1 VQSPAGVDPR
11 PYEAPGLRDSRL
23 AATAPILPRVIEAF
37 VSPAALRGGDHAYA
51 VTRSDA
57 DRSWLARAFAE
68 NAERADARALYLTE
82 GPADD
87 NRLLGIQRRP
97 RHPGGLVV
105 VEAAPVLAPGDT
117 FKPEIYSRA
126 LESAVEASLRDGFAG
141 AHLLVEAGWSLGR
154 IRNVDAWWELEHV
167 LGEMVLLHR
176 GNSLLVCQFDQEA
189 FGPIR
194 LQRAARSHA
203 VEVVANAKGFP
214 AAAPMRVNR
223 EDDDV
228 LYVVGELD
236 RGTANLLA
244 TACRGSVGT
253 VTIDLAEATFFDAG
267 AHRAISRIAKS
278 CKQVRLRHAPAIVQ
292 RVVFALQ
299 SEAGLELEI
308 EDDALSLRVG

>member
-1 VQSPAGVDPR
+1 
-11 PYEAPGLRDSRL
+11 
-23 AATAPILPRVIEAF
+23 VIEAF

-57 DRSWLARAFAE
+57 DRSWLARAFVE
-68 NAERADARALYLTE
+68 NAEKADARALVLTD
-82 GPADD
+82 GPAEDVR
-87 NRLLGIQRRP
+87 RLGRRQL

-105 VEAAPVLAPGDT
+105 VEAAPVLAPGDA
-117 FKPEIYSRA
+117 FKPEIYARA
-126 LESAVEASLRDGFAG
+126 LESAVDASLRDGFTG

-167 LGEMVLLHR
+167 LGEMTLLKR
-176 GNSLLVCQFDQEA
+176 GNSLLVCQFDQDA
-189 FGPIR
+189 FGAVR

-203 VEVVANAKGFP
+203 VEVVANANGFP
-214 AAAPMRVNR
+214 AAAPMRVHR

-278 CKQVRLRHAPAIVQ
+278 CKQVRLRNAPAIVQ

-299 SEAGLELEI
+299 GEGGLELEI

>member
-1 VQSPAGVDPR
+1 M
-11 PYEAPGLRDSRL
+11 
-23 AATAPILPRVIEAF
+23 IEAF

-51 VTRSDA
+51 VTRSEA
-57 DRSWLARAFAE
+57 DRSWLTRAFVE

-87 NRLLGIQRRP
+87 VRRLGVRRRP

-117 FKPEIYSRA
+117 FKPEIYARA
-126 LESAVEASLRDGFAG
+126 LESAVDASLRDGFAG
-141 AHLLVEAGWSLGR
+141 AHLLVEAGWSLGQ

-167 LGEMVLLHR
+167 LGEMALLRR

-189 FGPIR
+189 FGSDR

-203 VEVVANAKGFP
+203 VEVVANANGFP
-214 AAAPMRVNR
+214 AAAPMRVHR
-223 EDDDV
+223 EEDDV

-278 CKQVRLRHAPAIVQ
+278 CKRVRLRNAPPIVH

-299 SEAGLELEI
+299 SEAGLELEV
-308 EDDALSLRVG
+308 ENDALSLRVG